1 MKNLILLFF
10 LFTGNIALSQEL
22 YINTEPASLI
32 PKGSKV
38 VRLTNSNIILVG
50 ANGLGE
56 RLGNATLLIPSLSYG
71 ISKRLMIG
79 ASIQFSNNPGSD
91 VYPNFSFNGFKIY
104 SKQRILSSDRKK
116 FHTRLSSFIKYAY
129 HENKF
134 MENNLDLEIQNS
146 GIEFGLIGTQLIN
159 KLAISVTSGFTK
171 ISNIDDRYA
180 PCCIRTI
187 NLNLFKNALSLG
199 YLVFPTKYKSYK
211 QTNFNIYLE
220 YITNTILNNTFP
232 DRYNKFSS
240 IIAPGIQ
247 FILLSRSRIDFSY
260 KIRKSE
266 SPEEFL
272 IKLTYIIY

>member
-1 MKNLILLFF
+1 LKNLILFFF

-38 VRLTNSNIILVG
+38 IRLTNSNIFLDGV
-50 ANGLGE
+50 NSLGSI
-56 RLGNATLLIPSLSYG
+56 LGNAKLLIPSVSYG
-71 ISKRLMIG
+71 ISKRLMIS
-79 ASIQFSNNPGSD
+79 ASIQFSNNPGTD
-91 VYPNFSFNGFKIY
+91 DYPNFSFTGFKIY

-146 GIEFGLIGTQLIN
+146 GMEFGLVGTQLIN
-159 KLAISVTSGFTK
+159 KLAISVTSGFTR
-171 ISNIDDRYA
+171 IYNIDDKRA
-180 PCCIRTI
+180 VGESI

-199 YLVFPTKYKSYK
+199 YLVLPRKYKSYK

-220 YITNTILNNTFP
+220 YITNTILNNNFP

-247 FILLSRSRIDFSY
+247 SILLSRSRIDFSY